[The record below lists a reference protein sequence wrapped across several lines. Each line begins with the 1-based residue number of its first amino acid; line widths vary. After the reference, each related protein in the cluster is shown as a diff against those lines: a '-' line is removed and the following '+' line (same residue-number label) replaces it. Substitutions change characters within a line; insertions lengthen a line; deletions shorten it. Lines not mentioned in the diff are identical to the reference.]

1 MPPKL
6 PKEFYWVDLKLMDD
20 FFRLDPVNEA
30 FYETFMSLREEPFG
44 VTLDAVKV
52 FNEVYYTITRY
63 RYENTYITGGFFYP
77 SEIEAD
83 LGWKYS
89 VELVMTMSYWIAGAT
104 QEEKFETFRNSVK
117 TLLLGNYVII
127 ADINSKDR
135 ESNDQQEYNKNIK
148 NNFKL
153 LYTFLT
159 YITLRTGKR
168 WQP

>member
-83 LGWKYS
+83 LGWKYDAVRVAFVPES
-89 VELVMTMSYWIAGAT
+89 LITMP
-104 QEEKFETFRNSVK
+104 
-117 TLLLGNYVII
+117 LLEFALSGSI
-127 ADINSKDR
+127 
-135 ESNDQQEYNKNIK
+135 
-148 NNFKL
+148 L
-153 LYTFLT
+153 LPVVTAVSSISSTHGYT
-159 YITLRTGKR
+159 
-168 WQP
+168 PEVDPP